1 MISDIVSHML
11 QGDEVFIP
19 EEVKVDVMNNL
30 YAAIQKNWSKK
41 RNEGLDESEMVVT
54 NEEKPRSNAPRDGVG
69 VNVGDPTL
77 VKGDVL
83 LGESSEEKEQ
93 SSVSPVPSSDVS
105 ASVDA
110 STSVNVN
117 VNASVNASASAN
129 ASVNASANASANAN
143 VDGSTSANASSE
155 QKEHDS
161 AASPQAGRG
170 DSLFSL
176 FVDPVVPPVNPDV
189 SPVTPTVNAD
199 ANPPSA
205 PHTVDNTIPPPYGY
219 PSQSVPAAL
228 PPFTAGLP
236 NTLGMDPLAA
246 FMSQPP
252 LLSSHDGFMDYSVL
266 HGEPSLRASY
276 GFDVKDDIFRSAPSY
291 PLGALSQ
298 RFDGMGL
305 MAPMNDFGEEEFS
318 NEPSLMELI
327 QNTEK
332 EEKKEEAK
340 KKEESKKVEEVKK
353 EEVEEEKKKEEEKQV
368 PLPKLERSFTLKPR
382 KLLLSK
388 LKK

>member
-77 VKGDVL
+77 VKEDV
-83 LGESSEEKEQ
+83 SSA

-110 STSVNVN
+110 STSVNANANANANAN
-117 VNASVNASASAN
+117 VDAN
-129 ASVNASANASANAN
+129 ASVNASANAN

-155 QKEHDS
+155 QNEHDS

-252 LLSSHDGFMDYSVL
+252 LLSSRDGFMDYSVL

-305 MAPMNDFGEEEFS
+305 MAPMNDFGEEFS

-332 EEKKEEAK
+332 EEKKVEEAK

-353 EEVEEEKKKEEEKQV
+353 EEVVEVKEEKKKEEEKQV

>member
-110 STSVNVN
+110 STSVD
-117 VNASVNASASAN
+117 VNANANVDAN
-129 ASVNASANASANAN
+129 ASVNASANAN
-143 VDGSTSANASSE
+143 VDGSTSADASSE
-155 QKEHDS
+155 QNEHDS

-199 ANPPSA
+199 ANAPSA
-205 PHTVDNTIPPPYGY
+205 AHTVDNTIPPPYGY

-332 EEKKEEAK
+332 EEKKVEEAK
-340 KKEESKKVEEVKK
+340 KKEEIKKVEEEVK
-353 EEVEEEKKKEEEKQV
+353 EEVKEEKKKEEEKQV

>member
-41 RNEGLDESEMVVT
+41 RNEGLDESDMVVT

-77 VKGDVL
+77 VKEDVL

-105 ASVDA
+105 VSVDA
-110 STSVNVN
+110 STSVDAN
-117 VNASVNASASAN
+117 AN
-129 ASVNASANASANAN
+129 ASVDASANANAN

-205 PHTVDNTIPPPYGY
+205 AHTVDNTIPPPYGY

-252 LLSSHDGFMDYSVL
+252 LLSSRDGFMDYSVL

-291 PLGALSQ
+291 PLGTLSQ

-305 MAPMNDFGEEEFS
+305 MAPMNDFGEEFS

-332 EEKKEEAK
+332 EEKKVEEAK

-353 EEVEEEKKKEEEKQV
+353 EEVEEVKEEKKKEEEKQV

>member
-30 YAAIQKNWSKK
+30 YAAIQKNWSKM

-54 NEEKPRSNAPRDGVG
+54 NEEKPRSNAPRDDVV
-69 VNVGDPTL
+69 VNSGDPTPA
-77 VKGDVL
+77 KEDVL
-83 LGESSEEKEQ
+83 SSESS
-93 SSVSPVPSSDVS
+93 VPSSDG
-105 ASVDA
+105 
-110 STSVNVN
+110 SVNVN
-117 VNASVNASASAN
+117 ANANGNGNAN
-129 ASVNASANASANAN
+129 ASVDVSTNASTSA
-143 VDGSTSANASSE
+143 SANASSE
-155 QKEHDS
+155 QNEHNS
-161 AASPQAGRG
+161 AASPQVGRG

-176 FVDPVVPPVNPDV
+176 FVDPVVSPVNPDTSPV
-189 SPVTPTVNAD
+189 SPVVNAD
-199 ANPPSA
+199 ANSA
-205 PHTVDNTIPPPYGY
+205 SAAHTIDNAMPPPYGY
-219 PSQSVPAAL
+219 PPQSVPSPL
-228 PPFTAGLP
+228 PPFSAGLP
-236 NTLGMDPLAA
+236 NTLGMDLLKA
-246 FMSQPP
+246 FMAQPP
-252 LLSSHDGFMDYSVL
+252 LLSSRDGFMDYPVL
-266 HGEPSLRASY
+266 HGEPSLRPAY
-276 GFDVKDDIFRSAPSY
+276 GFDVKNDIFRNAPSY

-327 QNTEK
+327 QNTGK
-332 EEKKEEAK
+332 EEKKVEEEK
-340 KKEESKKVEEVKK
+340 KKEVKK
-353 EEVEEEKKKEEEKQV
+353 EEVKEEKKEEEKQV

>member
-41 RNEGLDESEMVVT
+41 RNEGLDESEMIVT

-77 VKGDVL
+77 VKGDV
-83 LGESSEEKEQ
+83 SSA

-110 STSVNVN
+110 STSVDVN
-117 VNASVNASASAN
+117 ANASVDASASAN
-129 ASVNASANASANAN
+129 ASVNASANAN
-143 VDGSTSANASSE
+143 VDGSTSASTSSE
-155 QKEHDS
+155 QNEHDS

-252 LLSSHDGFMDYSVL
+252 LLSSRDGFMDYSVL

-305 MAPMNDFGEEEFS
+305 MAPMNDFGEEFS

-332 EEKKEEAK
+332 EEKKVEEAK

-353 EEVEEEKKKEEEKQV
+353 EEVEEVKEEKKKEEEKQV